1 MAGQAKAG
9 QLTVRRVGG
18 PLPTLRPSKTWQ
30 LDDLDDAT
38 CAALRA
44 FGATAGRQRAA
55 AHAGAMSYVFELTGP
70 DAVTVSVAF
79 TQIPESLHPLL
90 PGPGPR

>member
-30 LDDLDDAT
+30 LDDLDSAT
-38 CAALRA
+38 QAALRA
-44 FGATAGRQRAA
+44 FLAGAGRQRAA
-55 AHAGAMSYVFELTGP
+55 AHAGAMSYVFELSGP
-70 DAVTVSVAF
+70 DAGTVSVAF
-79 TQIPESLHPLL
+79 AQIPDVLHPLL

>member
-1 MAGQAKAG
+1 MAG

-38 CAALRA
+38 RAALRA
-44 FGATAGRQRAA
+44 FVATAGRQRAA
-55 AHAGAMSYVFELTGP
+55 AHANAMSYVFELGGSEGG
-70 DAVTVSVAF
+70 TVSVAF
-79 TQIPESLHPLL
+79 AQIPEALHPLL